1 MSKKHKGKTLST
13 LPKGSVIGTSSLRR
27 SAQLARNMPHLKVEN
42 IRGNLN
48 TRLKKLDDESGP
60 FAAIILA
67 AAGLKR
73 MNWEDRISQVIS
85 ITTSVRNCY
94 SVLAFLFTYFLICVV
109 VRTGGSIIRCRARRI
124 RSRVSRIRL
133 ENIVS
138 IRTTVRCRYNFK
150 MCV

>member
-1 MSKKHKGKTLST
+1 MSKKYKNKTLST
-13 LPKGSVIGTSSLRR
+13 LPEGSVIGTSSLRR

-48 TRLKKLDDESGP
+48 TRLRKLDDENGP

-73 MNWEDRISQVIS
+73 MNWENRINQVIF
-85 ITTSVRNCY
+85 ITSLY
-94 SVLAFLFTYFLICVV
+94 KILIKFFFIFLFFLTSIAI
-109 VRTGGSIIRCRARRI
+109 RTRRSIVCCWTRCI
-124 RSRVSRIRL
+124 RSRMSRDRL

-138 IRTTVRCRYNFK
+138 FRTII
-150 MCV
+150 

>member
-27 SAQLARNMPHLKVEN
+27 SAQLARNMPHLTVEN

-85 ITTSVRNCY
+85 ITLLYETVTRFSHFY
-94 SVLAFLFTYFLICVV
+94 L
-109 VRTGGSIIRCRARRI
+109 RI
-124 RSRVSRIRL
+124 
-133 ENIVS
+133 
-138 IRTTVRCRYNFK
+138 F
-150 MCV
+150 